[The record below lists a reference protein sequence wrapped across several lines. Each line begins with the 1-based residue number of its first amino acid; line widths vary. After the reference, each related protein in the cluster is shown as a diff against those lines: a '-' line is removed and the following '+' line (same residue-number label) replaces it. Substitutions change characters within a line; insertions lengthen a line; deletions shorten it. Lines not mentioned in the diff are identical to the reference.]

1 MIEVR
6 SYRRVFD
13 LERRIY
19 TVDRLR
25 LNPGGV
31 PVRGVLYFL
40 WLLVATLLLTAMPLV
55 GSLAREVPWYLRD
68 LLGPGCV
75 ATVLSIV
82 RVDGRTFHLS
92 ARSLLGFCLQ
102 PRELDG
108 LRSSSSFGTRWAPG
122 EIAMLPD
129 GSDSCFRSLRYRG
142 PGAVLVMIEH
152 RLDAVSASPWRL
164 FRAGGRSVRL
174 SALEES
180 PAPSDGRVVSL
191 ARDATLSVMG
201 GTRR

>member
-40 WLLVATLLLTAMPLV
+40 WMLVTAVLLTGLPVIGAPLRAMP
-55 GSLAREVPWYLRD
+55 WFIRD

-75 ATVLSIV
+75 ATALSIV
-82 RVDGRTFHLS
+82 RVDGRTFHLA
-92 ARSLLGFCLQ
+92 ARSLLGFRLQ

-108 LRSSSSFGTRWAPG
+108 LGSSSSFGKRWAPD
-122 EIAMLPD
+122 EITMLPD
-129 GSDSCFRSLRYRG
+129 GSDSCLRRLRYRG
-142 PGAVLVMIEH
+142 PGAVLVMVEH
-152 RLDAVSASPWRL
+152 RLDV
-164 FRAGGRSVRL
+164 AGGLRTRLRPRGSVRL
-174 SALEES
+174 SALEAT
-180 PAPSDGRVVSL
+180 PAHVDGRVVSL
-191 ARDATLSVMG
+191 ERDGTLTVKV
-201 GTRR
+201 